1 MYSSFY
7 KSIIFNS
14 SIYRSI
20 KTKLLQ
26 QSVVK
31 TKENNY
37 FSTHIK
43 YNLDS
48 KEIVYNSDIIW
59 KNNYWDDNSWDSS
72 TQIWVKI
79 IWLTS
84 SQKFSE
90 ITENQSWV
98 DVVLLWKISKPEL
111 RESIRKKA
119 WGLIKNITPDNWL
132 KKVTNLEWLSW
143 NNSHGKKLFDDKIL
157 YFWSLSWS
165 NVELWFWNE
174 IVWWKKTLI
183 IEGWNLYIK
192 SNMSYNS
199 NSDILWIIVL
209 KDSSQN
215 GWNVYI
221 DPSVNKIVWTIF
233 ADKSIISYDWNELDW
248 NTDVSVLKN
257 QLHIFGSL
265 FSENTIG
272 WSRKNPLECPYY
284 VSLCNDLVFAQ
295 KYDLNFLRRYF
306 LVDDWAWNLIPA
318 NLWIS
323 SFPSSSNYYKY
334 PIVIEYNPLIQ
345 ISPPVIFGR

>member
-209 KDSSQN
+209 KDSSKM
-215 GWNVYI
+215 VEMFI
-221 DPSVNKIVWTIF
+221 
-233 ADKSIISYDWNELDW
+233 
-248 NTDVSVLKN
+248 
-257 QLHIFGSL
+257 
-265 FSENTIG
+265 
-272 WSRKNPLECPYY
+272 
-284 VSLCNDLVFAQ
+284 
-295 KYDLNFLRRYF
+295 
-306 LVDDWAWNLIPA
+306 
-318 NLWIS
+318 
-323 SFPSSSNYYKY
+323 
-334 PIVIEYNPLIQ
+334 
-345 ISPPVIFGR
+345 